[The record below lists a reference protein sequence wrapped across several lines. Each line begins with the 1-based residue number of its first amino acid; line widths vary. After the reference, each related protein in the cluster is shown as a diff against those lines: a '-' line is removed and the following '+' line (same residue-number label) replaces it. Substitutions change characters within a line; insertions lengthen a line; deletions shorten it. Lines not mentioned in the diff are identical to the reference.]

1 MYSFQ
6 PLVSSEGYLPPVI
19 AEAKDVAHITNEQ
32 IRTANRAYDIV
43 VPARFVSNPPTLE
56 KLSSDRADG
65 AADRIA

>member
-6 PLVSSEGYLPPVI
+6 PLISSEGYLPPVI

-43 VPARFVSNPPTLE
+43 VPARFVSNPPTE
-56 KLSSDRADG
+56 KPSSDRADG